1 MIRLGAV
8 NRIKR
13 LPRYREVANILIKHG
28 FGSLFDRFS
37 LHLLR
42 RKERGPVDREFSGYS
57 AAIRLRRA
65 FEELG
70 PTYVKLGQ
78 ILSTRPD
85 IFPASY
91 ISELE
96 KLQDSV
102 PPIPLERVLEVL
114 NRQGIKMEE
123 TFTSF
128 TETSIAAASIGQVH
142 EAVLKSG
149 QRVVVKI
156 QRPGIEKI
164 VENDLII
171 LMEMARLLEKRS
183 DFGRLYKITEIVD
196 ELGQA
201 LVNELDFRKEARH
214 ADNFHRNF
222 VGDKHVV
229 IPRIFWELSSQRVLV
244 MEFVESIKIS
254 DFESLRESNCDKK
267 EIAVHLIEALFKQV
281 YEFGLFHAD
290 PHPGNI
296 GVLPGE
302 QIVFYDFG
310 QVGILDELMKERC
323 MNLTVNMMRY
333 DAEGV
338 TRSLLEIGVG
348 AQYVNYEEFR
358 RDVARLQQK
367 YVGLPLS
374 EIDIAQSLSELL
386 DLSAYYQLRLPAELS
401 LLVKM
406 MMTVEN
412 IVSELD
418 PKLSILDIAKPY
430 GRKLLRRKF
439 SRDRIQRQLLNT
451 TVDYLELAKD
461 FPRQMNNILQAMED
475 GKFRIKL
482 EHDNINKLTNRLDVI
497 SNRISLAII
506 LAALIVGTSL
516 VVKQMGAGF
525 LSRIPL
531 AEAGFALG
539 IVLGLFLAYSIIRS
553 GRY

>member
-37 LHLLR
+37 FHFLR
-42 RKERGPVDREFSGYS
+42 RKQRGPVDREFSGYS

-91 ISELE
+91 INELQ
-96 KLQDSV
+96 KLQDNV
-102 PPIPLERVLEVL
+102 PPVPMERVLEVL
-114 NRQGIKMEE
+114 DHQAIKMEE
-123 TFTSF
+123 TFASF
-128 TETSIAAASIGQVH
+128 TETPIAAASIGQVH

-171 LMEMARLLEKRS
+171 LMEIARLLEKRS
-183 DFGRLYKITEIVD
+183 DFGRLYRITEIVD

-201 LVNELDFRKEARH
+201 LVDELDFRKEARN
-214 ADNFHRNF
+214 ADSFYRNF
-222 VGDKHVV
+222 EGDKHVL
-229 IPRIFWELSSQRVLV
+229 IPGVFWEYSSQRVLV
-244 MEFVESIKIS
+244 MEYVESIKIS
-254 DFESLRESNCDKK
+254 DFEALRQSNYDNKK
-267 EIAVHLIEALFKQV
+267 VAVHLIESLFKQV
-281 YEFGLFHAD
+281 YDFGLFHAD

-296 GVLPGE
+296 GVLPEE

-358 RDVARLQQK
+358 RDVSRLQQK
-367 YVGLPLS
+367 YVNLPLS
-374 EIDIAQSLSELL
+374 EIDIAQSMSELI
-386 DLSAYYQLRLPAELS
+386 DLSAYYQLRMPAELS

-439 SRDRIQRQLLNT
+439 SHERIKRQLLNT
-451 TVDYLELAKD
+451 TVDYLELTKD
-461 FPRQMNNILQAMED
+461 FPRQMNNILQALEE
-475 GKFRIKL
+475 GQLRLRL
-482 EHDNINKLTNRLDVI
+482 EHADANKLINRLDVI
-497 SNRISLAII
+497 SNRLSLAII
-506 LAALIVGTSL
+506 LAALIVGTAL
-516 VVKQMGAGF
+516 VVEKMGAGF

-531 AEAGFALG
+531 AETGFALG
-539 IVLGLFLAYSIIRS
+539 IILGLFLAYSIIRS